1 MADPILIPIIAVA
14 SAPIIA
20 LGLPI
25 ARALARRIDAQAA
38 APRVA
43 PEVVARLE
51 HMERAIDTIA
61 IEIERISEAQ
71 RFTTRLL
78 AEGRGVT
85 PEPISGPGAYA
96 APQREVTHGR

>member
-43 PEVVARLE
+43 PELSARLE
-51 HMERAIDTIA
+51 SMERAIDAIA

-78 AEGRGVT
+78 AEQAPAAMAPDPHAPLV
-85 PEPISGPGAYA
+85 GAA
-96 APQREVTHGR
+96 AARRP